1 LANLNLVDDP
11 FQNDPF
17 FNSGGGMFG
26 GIDEMMK
33 EMRKP
38 MGMISSDMLGGG
50 GRF

>member
-1 LANLNLVDDP
+1 MDDP

-38 MGMISSDMLGGG
+38 MAMMSSDMLGGG